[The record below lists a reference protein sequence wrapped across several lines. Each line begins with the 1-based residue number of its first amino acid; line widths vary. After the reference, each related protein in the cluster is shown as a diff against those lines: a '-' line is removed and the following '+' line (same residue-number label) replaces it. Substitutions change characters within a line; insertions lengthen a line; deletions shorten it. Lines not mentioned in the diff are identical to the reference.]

1 MRNVTVQEEK
11 KNGNEKILR
20 ADVTSFDNKI
30 ISVSDLASFYFHLY
44 VKQLYN

>member
-20 ADVTSFDNKI
+20 ADVISFDNYFCFG
-30 ISVSDLASFYFHLY
+30 LSFVLFPFIRKTTL
-44 VKQLYN
+44 